1 MPIRILPSEL
11 IDQIAAGEVI
21 ERPASVIKE
30 LVENSLDAG
39 ARRIEVDVERGGV
52 GLMRV
57 RDDGCGIS
65 PDELPVAICR
75 HATSKIAAL
84 DDLASITTLGFRGEA
99 LPSIGSVS
107 RLRVISRPT
116 HADRAAEIAVDGG
129 TATQVRP
136 AAHPVGTTVEV
147 RDLFFNIPARRKF
160 VRSAPTETA
169 HIARLLERLAL
180 SRPDVSFRLRSGDRV
195 LLDAPAPARESAGE
209 ERVTQVLGKD
219 FVASL
224 IPVDHASGSVQLTG
238 WIGLPTASRAQ
249 PDQQFWFVNGR
260 SVRDKLL
267 ASAVRLGYRDV
278 LYHGRH
284 AAYVLHLSLEPRL
297 VDVNAH
303 PAKLEVRFRDG
314 HQIHEFIFRA
324 IERALAGTRPQEGA
338 TPAASA
344 QPVLAGSGA
353 AQAGWDS
360 GRFSGVLPLH
370 APRAHDAARDPWM
383 LAPAVSESMPP
394 AAPFAAGIGQ
404 SSASLAERAPLD
416 EDTAGYPPL
425 GFALA
430 QLHGIYILAQSREG
444 LILVDMHAAHER
456 VLYEK
461 LKADRGEG
469 PPASQLLLEPLV
481 VTVKPHELDAV
492 LENPQ
497 PWLAAGFEVDSV
509 GPSSLAL
516 RRIPALLAGA
526 RVTDIVKSVIEDL
539 ARDDGPHHLDSAAD
553 RFLGT
558 LACRTAI
565 HARRR
570 LTPPEMDALL
580 RQMEATDRANQCNHG
595 RPTWTRL
602 TLGELDQLFLRGR

>member
-1 MPIRILPSEL
+1 MPIRILPNEL

-39 ARRIEVDVERGGV
+39 ARRIEVDVERGGI

-57 RDDGCGIS
+57 RDDGRGIS
-65 PDELPVAICR
+65 AEELPIAICR

-84 DDLASITTLGFRGEA
+84 DDLDAITTLGFRGEA

-107 RLRVISRPT
+107 RLRVISHPT
-116 HADRAAEIAVDGG
+116 GADRAAEIAVDAG
-129 TATQVRP
+129 AVSSVRP
-136 AAHPVGTTVEV
+136 AAHPPGTTVEV

-160 VRSAPTETA
+160 VRSAPTETG

-180 SRPDVSFRLRSGDRV
+180 SRPDVSFRLRSGERL
-195 LLDAPAPARESAGE
+195 LLDAPAATREPAGE
-209 ERVTQVLGKD
+209 ERLAQVLGKD
-219 FVASL
+219 LIASL
-224 IPVDHASGSVQLTG
+224 IPVDHSSGPVQLAG
-238 WIGLPTASRAQ
+238 WIALPTASRAQ

-284 AAYVLHLSLEPRL
+284 AAYVLHLALDPQL

-324 IERALAGTRPQEGA
+324 IERALAATRPQAGA

-344 QPVLAGSGA
+344 QPVLSGA
-353 AQAGWDS
+353 G
-360 GRFSGVLPLH
+360 
-370 APRAHDAARDPWM
+370 AARSPWM
-383 LAPAVSESMPP
+383 LARAVGEAAP
-394 AAPFAAGIGQ
+394 AAALFSGETGE
-404 SSASLAERAPLD
+404 SSAISLERATTGGPEGASTGAPERSD
-416 EDTAGYPPL
+416 HRAAAGYPPL
-425 GFALA
+425 GVPLA
-430 QLHGIYILAQSREG
+430 QLHGIYILAQSEEG

-461 LKADRGEG
+461 LKADRGCG
-469 PPASQLLLEPLV
+469 PAASQLLLEPLIV
-481 VTVKPHELDAV
+481 AVKPHELDAV
-492 LENPQ
+492 LESPAA
-497 PWLAAGFEVDSV
+497 WERAGFEIDAV
-509 GPSSLAL
+509 GPASLAL
-516 RRIPALLAGA
+516 RRIPALLANE
-526 RVTDIVKSVIEDL
+526 RVTEIVKSVVEDL
-539 ARDDGPHHLDSAAD
+539 AREDGLHHLDAAAD

-570 LTPPEMDALL
+570 LTLPEMDALL

-602 TLGELDQLFLRGR
+602 SLRELDQLFLRGR